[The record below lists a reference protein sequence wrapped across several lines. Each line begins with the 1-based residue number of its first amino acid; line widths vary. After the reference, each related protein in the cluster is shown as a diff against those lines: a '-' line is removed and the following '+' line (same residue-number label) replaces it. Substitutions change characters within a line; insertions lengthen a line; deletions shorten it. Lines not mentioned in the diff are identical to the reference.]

1 MRTWLL
7 VSVLFAASCS
17 FAKANPEFCE
27 RNDQCLTTG
36 SFCDPLRHRCTQPPA
51 ELQLT
56 AVEPPTG
63 LASGG
68 TSITLRGQNFKSGM
82 SVLINGVPTGATF
95 VSAAGDS
102 ATTVAP
108 FSNGVCGP
116 VRVRV
121 TNLDGE
127 SVENAAAFRY
137 RFGNVN
143 FTPSASTTIY
153 TAAAAV
159 GLVAVS
165 TSGSNWNDL
174 VALSS
179 AAPSSLKIMQVGPT
193 GQFGNSSA
201 YSATAT
207 YAQLF
212 AANLNSDDYSDL
224 ITLRSTGAGA
234 ASLWLGA
241 AGSSFSESLILNST
255 YKSAATID
263 LNQDGL
269 EDLVLNGQTNLGVY
283 RNSSAAG
290 VAAFSQVT
298 GNQPNGAGNF
308 LAVNRFDADMIGDVA
323 VADAMG
329 MLAVSFGNGNF
340 GFATTVNPPSGLGS
354 AGFMTSADIDQDG
367 RPDIVMAD
375 PFSRTLS
382 IIRNLGNRAFA
393 APMTSILNS
402 QPDFLQVADVDCD
415 GFPDI
420 VYVQRGTRLVN
431 IQRNQGIAP
440 YFDTVQKVSFTAP
453 DNIALL
459 ITARLDQDNLTDL
472 AMVGTTPMQNM
483 AYILRNISQ

>member
-17 FAKANPEFCE
+17 FAKANPEYCE

-159 GLVAVS
+159 G
-165 TSGSNWNDL
+165 
-174 VALSS
+174 
-179 AAPSSLKIMQVGPT
+179 
-193 GQFGNSSA
+193 
-201 YSATAT
+201 
-207 YAQLF
+207 
-212 AANLNSDDYSDL
+212 
-224 ITLRSTGAGA
+224 
-234 ASLWLGA
+234 
-241 AGSSFSESLILNST
+241 
-255 YKSAATID
+255 
-263 LNQDGL
+263 
-269 EDLVLNGQTNLGVY
+269 
-283 RNSSAAG
+283 G
-290 VAAFSQVT
+290 VA
-298 GNQPNGAGNF
+298 
-308 LAVNRFDADMIGDVA
+308 RDVA
-323 VADAMG
+323 GRLLSVRPG
-329 MLAVSFGNGNF
+329 GNGLP
-340 GFATTVNPPSGLGS
+340 GVTLGEGREERSARRDARCQRGRLLGGDRPS
-354 AGFMTSADIDQDG
+354 
-367 RPDIVMAD
+367 
-375 PFSRTLS
+375 
-382 IIRNLGNRAFA
+382 
-393 APMTSILNS
+393 
-402 QPDFLQVADVDCD
+402 
-415 GFPDI
+415 
-420 VYVQRGTRLVN
+420 VQR
-431 IQRNQGIAP
+431 
-440 YFDTVQKVSFTAP
+440 S
-453 DNIALL
+453 
-459 ITARLDQDNLTDL
+459 
-472 AMVGTTPMQNM
+472 
-483 AYILRNISQ
+483 